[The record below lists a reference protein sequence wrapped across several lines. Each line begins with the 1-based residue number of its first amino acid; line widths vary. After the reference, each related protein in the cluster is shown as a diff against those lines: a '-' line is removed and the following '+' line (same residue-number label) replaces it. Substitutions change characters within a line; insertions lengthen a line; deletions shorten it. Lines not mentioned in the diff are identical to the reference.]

1 MRTVH
6 IFVSGKVQGVGFRY
20 FTKYVARSLGVNGWV
35 RNLEDG
41 RVEIKATGS
50 EEAIKK
56 FIEKIHKGP
65 IMADVRSVSV
75 EDVPREDFNFFEIL

>member
-6 IFVSGKVQGVGFRY
+6 IFVSGTVQGVGFRY
-20 FTKYVARSLGVNGWV
+20 FTKYVARSLGINGWV

-56 FIEKIHKGP
+56 FIEKIRKGP

-75 EDVPREDFNFFEIL
+75 EDVPHEDFNFFEIL